1 MEQLF
6 SKIPKLFLF
15 IMNIALFLVG
25 ITLSVALVG
34 TLVEILQQ
42 IYAVFMDTA
51 SYFNLIEEILSFF
64 LYFEFVAL
72 VTKYF
77 TNNFHFPLR
86 YFLYIGITAVIRML
100 IVNHD
105 TTWDTL
111 ILSGAILALVI
122 SLVLVA
128 KYNTKE

>member
-72 VTKYF
+72 VAKYF

>member
-25 ITLSVALVG
+25 ITLSVALIG

-72 VTKYF
+72 VAKYF

>member
-25 ITLSVALVG
+25 ITLSVALIG
-34 TLVEILQQ
+34 TLVEILHQ

-72 VTKYF
+72 VAKYF

>member
-1 MEQLF
+1 
-6 SKIPKLFLF
+6 
-15 IMNIALFLVG
+15 
-25 ITLSVALVG
+25 
-34 TLVEILQQ
+34 
-42 IYAVFMDTA
+42 MDTA

-72 VTKYF
+72 VAKYF